1 MSLKESE
8 MGVTQKTARA
18 KLSTTVSQKTYEFL
32 DQMVKRGQA
41 ANLADALDKTID
53 KLRKI
58 ENRRRLAEATTR
70 YFEQLD
76 PKTSAAENVL
86 ARDMMSAA
94 GTIDFD
100 EEI

>member
-1 MSLKESE
+1 
-8 MGVTQKTARA
+8 MGAKTTRA
-18 KLSTTVSQKTYEFL
+18 KLSTTVSPRTYEFL

-41 ANLADALDKTID
+41 ANLAEALDKTID

-58 ENRRRLAEATTR
+58 ENQRRLAEATTR

-76 PKTSAAENVL
+76 PKTAAAENAL
-86 ARDMMSAA
+86 AADMMSAA
-94 GTIDFD
+94 ARIDFD